1 MRHGKPQYLPI
12 EIAFSYEHGSPYQVS
27 EITTC
32 NKLLEQID
40 EYEFYLDPLIER
52 IQLTK
57 LSDYL
62 TNNPIS
68 YDDDNS
74 LKELAEKIDCCKN
87 MKTKITVIE
96 ALVDFIHLQPNLPNY
111 SEKKFNKLSPIQL
124 NPEMDREE
132 IITILN
138 NLREKNMVADLSFYA
153 NRNLLDCHWEPFLKA
168 ATERN
173 PVIID
178 HLKGLEDDKLINYI
192 KELNDTS
199 IYDKFR
205 LSQPD
210 ELWNFKTGDGLE
222 KAIALAVCWK
232 NRYPQSHIEIKSNK
246 NDVELSLN
254 GNIHNFKTNDLGIK
268 MIH

>member
-1 MRHGKPQYLPI
+1 
-12 EIAFSYEHGSPYQVS
+12 
-27 EITTC
+27 
-32 NKLLEQID
+32 
-40 EYEFYLDPLIER
+40 
-52 IQLTK
+52 
-57 LSDYL
+57 
-62 TNNPIS
+62 
-68 YDDDNS
+68 
-74 LKELAEKIDCCKN
+74 

-96 ALVDFIHLQPNLPNY
+96 ALVDFIHLQPNLPNHT
-111 SEKKFNKLSPIQL
+111 EKKFKELSPIQL

-138 NLREKNMVADLSFYA
+138 NLREKNIVADLSFYA
-153 NRNLLDCHWEPFLKA
+153 NRNLLNCHWEPFLKA

-178 HLKGLEDDKLINYI
+178 HLKELNDDKLINYI

-222 KAIALAVCWK
+222 KAIAIAVCWK

-254 GNIHNFKTNDLGIK
+254 GNIHKFKTNKGLDKHIIL
-268 MIH
+268 